1 MVIHKIQMDGFGKF
15 CNKTIEFE
23 EGIQV
28 IYGENE
34 SGKSTCK
41 QFMIS
46 MLYDVERLRGKGA
59 KTDEYHR
66 YEPKYGGKYGGTMEF
81 MVEGHSY
88 CLQRNFQKDR
98 QEQILYDREKGMYIP
113 MEQPLSEYFQFLTR
127 EQFLN
132 TLCIQGGQIPVGNKL
147 KEELN
152 HYSQQMASS
161 GSVEFDVEMA
171 IQSLKAQKQN
181 RYIKEKE
188 QELLDIK
195 IQLEQYKQ
203 VNIQQNL
210 QLEEEKIELK
220 IKELKENL
228 KKIEEQESNTECD
241 IGEKIS
247 SNSIKW
253 KNIKLNIGMIVFFIG
268 IMIAFFLRSHNP
280 IIFGIT
286 SFFGVLLV
294 ISGLIFKK
302 NLEKNLPDT
311 RSVVQLEKVLLYQK
325 EKEQYF
331 SQIATC
337 EKELLQNRMT
347 QKYEQQKNNH
357 KEEIEERYRQIR
369 QDIHKAEK
377 KNRAIELAI
386 VTLRNVS
393 ASIYNELGNSLNEEL
408 SKMIRYITNEQ
419 CQRIY
424 IDETFGIQVEQ
435 NGILFGIEQLSLGM
449 VEQVYFAIRM
459 VAGNLLGKEKSL
471 PIMLDDIFGNF
482 DDKRLRNILRLLS
495 QSHQPQIFIFTCNKR
510 VLDIL
515 YEEQMRFSCIEL

>member
-1 MVIHKIQMDGFGKF
+1 MVIHKIQIDGFGKF
-15 CNKTIEFE
+15 CNKAIEFE

-34 SGKSTCK
+34 AGKSTCK

-46 MLYDVERLRGKGA
+46 MLYDIERLRGKGA

-66 YEPKYGGKYGGTMEF
+66 YEPKYSGKYGGTMEF
-81 MVEGHSY
+81 EVEEKCY
-88 CLQRNFQKDR
+88 RLQRNFQKDR
-98 QEQILYDREKGMYIP
+98 QEQILYDLEQGRHIP
-113 MEQPLSEYFQFLTR
+113 LEQPFSEYFQFLTR

-152 HYSQQMASS
+152 HYSQQMLSS

-171 IQSLKAQKQN
+171 IQKLKSQKQN

-188 QELLDIK
+188 QELLEIK
-195 IQLEQYKQ
+195 IQLEQYRQ
-203 VNIQQNL
+203 DGIQRNL
-210 QLEEEKIELK
+210 KLEEEKLELT

-228 KKIEEQESNTECD
+228 KKIEQQESSVENDVE
-241 IGEKIS
+241 ERES

-253 KNIKLNIGMIVFFIG
+253 KKFKFSIGMMAFLMS
-268 IMIAFFLRSHNP
+268 IMFAFFLVSHKP
-280 IIFGIT
+280 ITLVIA
-286 SFFGVLLV
+286 SFLGVLLL
-294 ISGLIFKK
+294 SFLLIFKK

-325 EKEQYF
+325 EKEHYF

-357 KEEIEERYRQIR
+357 KQEIEERYQQIR

-377 KNRAIELAI
+377 KNKAIELAI
-386 VTLRNVS
+386 STLQTVS
-393 ASIYNELGNSLNEEL
+393 TSIYNELGNSLNEEL
-408 SKMIRYITNEQ
+408 SKMIRYITNGH
-419 CQRIY
+419 CQRIF

-435 NGILFGIEQLSLGM
+435 NGTFFGIEQLSLGM
-449 VEQVYFAIRM
+449 VEQVYFAIRI
-459 VAGNLLGKEKSL
+459 VAGKLLGKGKSL
-471 PIMLDDIFGNF
+471 PMMLDDIFGNF
-482 DDKRLRNILRLLS
+482 DENRLRRVLKLLS
-495 QSHQPQIFIFTCNKR
+495 QSHQNQIFIFTCNKR
-510 VLDIL
+510 IVDLL
-515 YEEQMRFSCIEL
+515 YEEQIKFSYMEL